1 MKSYPLGTQLVLG
14 TTFVDAITQVPAD
27 PTTVTLEVMD
37 PTGTVTMPSYT
48 HPGTG
53 LFKSLFTPSMAGVWT
68 TRWEGTGAVV
78 AATEHKFEIRASAFS
93 S

>member
-1 MKSYPLGTQLVLG
+1 MKSYPLGTQLVLA
-14 TTFVDAITQVPAD
+14 TSFMDAVTSQPAD

-37 PTGTVTMPSYT
+37 PTGAVSQPTFT
-48 HPGTG
+48 HPGVG
-53 LFKSLFTPSMAGVWT
+53 LFKALFTPSMAGIWT
-68 TRWEGTGAVV
+68 TRWEATGAVV